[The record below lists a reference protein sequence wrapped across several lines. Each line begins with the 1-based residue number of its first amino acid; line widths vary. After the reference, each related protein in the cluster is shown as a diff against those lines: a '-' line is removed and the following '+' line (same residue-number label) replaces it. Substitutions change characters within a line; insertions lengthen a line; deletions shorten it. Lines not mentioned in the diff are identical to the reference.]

1 MIIHC
6 MIIELFDLNI
16 VLNCLRLKSEKHANL
31 VMHTFL
37 FISCV
42 GEWKERDNQSM
53 DLDDA

>member
-1 MIIHC
+1 